1 MKEKPGKESLGLL
14 FLVKHVK
21 SSKGPQSKG
30 CSTFAYTEIV
40 HNVNIPIDSKPR
52 VVILGGGFGGL
63 QLAKSIKGKGFQ
75 VVLLDRHNYHAFQP
89 LFYQVATAGL
99 EPGSICYPFRK
110 IFHHYEDFFFRMA
123 EVQSIDANA
132 RIVHTD
138 IGDLSYDH
146 LVIALG
152 AAPNFFNL
160 TNVAR
165 LAMPMKS
172 VSDALNIRSLML
184 QNMEKALLTTDLKER
199 EALMSIIIVGG
210 GPTGVELAGAIAEL
224 RKDILPSD
232 YPDLDIRSM
241 DVHLVEA
248 NPRVLKEMDEK
259 SSAHALEVLKKMGV
273 DVWLNTRVAD
283 YDGFAITTTDQR
295 KLSGAMLIWAAGVK
309 AALPDGLPNE
319 SLEGGRIK
327 VDTFN
332 QVSGLERVYAIGDIA
347 RMSSDA
353 YPSGHPMVAQPAI
366 QQGRLLGTNLVA
378 IHKGKQP
385 IPFVYK
391 NLGSMA
397 TIGRSRAV
405 AEFKSFKLFGWM
417 AWVSWLLVHVYQLI
431 GFRNKLVVMVSWA
444 QNYFRHARDL
454 RLIIRPFKRS

>member
-1 MKEKPGKESLGLL
+1 MAGGWSATKKYRSWRFRLL
-14 FLVKHVK
+14 ILNRTQAF
-21 SSKGPQSKG
+21 
-30 CSTFAYTEIV
+30 STFACILNHY
-40 HNVNIPIDSKPR
+40 NVNIPVDSRPR
-52 VVILGGGFGGL
+52 IVILGGGFGGL
-63 QLAKSIKGKGFQ
+63 ELAKSLNGKGFQ

-110 IFHHYEDFFFRMA
+110 IFHHHEGFFFRMA
-123 EVQSIDANA
+123 EVKSIDS
-132 RIVHTD
+132 VKKQVSTD
-138 IGDLSYDH
+138 IGELSYDY

-152 AAPNFFNL
+152 ATSNFFNL

-172 VSDALNIRSLML
+172 VADALNIRSLML

-248 NPRVLKEMDEK
+248 NARVLKEMDEK
-259 SSAHALEVLKKMGV
+259 SSAHALNVLKRMGV

-283 YDGFAITTTDQR
+283 YDGYAITTTDQR
-295 KLSGAMLIWAAGVK
+295 QLSGAMLIWAAGVK
-309 AALPDGLPNE
+309 AALPEGLPQE
-319 SLEGGRIK
+319 CIEAGRIK
-327 VDTFN
+327 VDAFN
-332 QVSGLERVYAIGDIA
+332 QVVGLERVYAIGDIA

-353 YPSGHPMVAQPAI
+353 YPNGHPMVAQPAI
-366 QQGRLLGTNLVA
+366 QQGRLLAKNLVA
-378 IHKGKQP
+378 AVNGRQQT
-385 IPFVYK
+385 PFVYK

-405 AEFKSFKLFGWM
+405 AEFKSFKLFGWT
-417 AWVSWLLVHVYQLI
+417 AWISWLLVHVYQLI
-431 GFRNKLVVMVSWA
+431 GFRNKLVVMVNWA